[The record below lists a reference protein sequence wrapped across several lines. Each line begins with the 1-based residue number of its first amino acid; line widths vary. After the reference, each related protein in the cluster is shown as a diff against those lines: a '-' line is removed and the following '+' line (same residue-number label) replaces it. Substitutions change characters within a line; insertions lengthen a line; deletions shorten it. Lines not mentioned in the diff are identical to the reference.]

1 MKIHS
6 LQHYVGERRS
16 LPLQQQQKGPKMK
29 APQAIAPPVTQS
41 AVEINQAKRD
51 STRQNAAKKGYA
63 ATVLAG
69 ESAGY
74 AANPNEKKTVL
85 GG

>member
-1 MKIHS
+1 MKTHS
-6 LQHYVGERRS
+6 LQHQAGPRRS
-16 LPLQQQQKGPKMK
+16 LPLQQQQKGAKPK

-51 STRQNAAKKGYA
+51 STRQGAAKKGYA

-69 ESAGY
+69 ESTGY
-74 AANPNEKKTVL
+74 AANPDAKKTVL

>member
-1 MKIHS
+1 
-6 LQHYVGERRS
+6 
-16 LPLQQQQKGPKMK
+16 MK
-29 APQAIAPPVTQS
+29 APAPIAPPVTSS

-51 STRQNAAKKGYA
+51 SGRQNAQRKGYA

-69 ESAGY
+69 ESTGY
-74 AANPNEKKTVL
+74 AANPNDKKTVL

>member
-1 MKIHS
+1 MKNIR
-6 LQHYVGERRS
+6 LQHQTGSRRS
-16 LPLQQQQKGPKMK
+16 FLLQQQQKGPKMK

-51 STRQNAAKKGYA
+51 STLQNAAKKGYA

-69 ESAGY
+69 ETGGY
-74 AANPNEKKTVL
+74 AANPTEKKTVL